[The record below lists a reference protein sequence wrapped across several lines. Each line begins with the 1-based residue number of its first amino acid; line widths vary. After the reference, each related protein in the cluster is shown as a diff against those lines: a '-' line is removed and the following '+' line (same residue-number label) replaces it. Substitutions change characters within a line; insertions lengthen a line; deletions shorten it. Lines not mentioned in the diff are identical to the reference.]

1 MSRQHL
7 TAHLF
12 ILLLFSLAGRN
23 SNFIKLNEL
32 NVEDREDRNLI
43 NTRSEEDA
51 AATTF
56 TWIFFCSINSIE
68 GTKKKRC
75 FVQWRSIHYH
85 ENSPANMNELLY
97 MKFSSRRRLLVP
109 GYSVLRCMAFIIFN
123 YNKSHGMSKAPSIV
137 RW

>member
-68 GTKKKRC
+68 GTKKKTVFCSMTFYSLSRE
-75 FVQWRSIHYH
+75 FTGEHEWIIIYEVFEPSTSISARILRS
-85 ENSPANMNELLY
+85 PLY
-97 MKFSSRRRLLVP
+97 GIYYF
-109 GYSVLRCMAFIIFN
+109 
-123 YNKSHGMSKAPSIV
+123 
-137 RW
+137 

>member
-56 TWIFFCSINSIE
+56 T
-68 GTKKKRC
+68 
-75 FVQWRSIHYH
+75 
-85 ENSPANMNELLY
+85 
-97 MKFSSRRRLLVP
+97 
-109 GYSVLRCMAFIIFN
+109 
-123 YNKSHGMSKAPSIV
+123 
-137 RW
+137 